1 MRIVG
6 HSAKYRREQAARDRQ
21 AVGTDLVR
29 RIGQR
34 ALNALVLILAIVVVG
49 GLLFGAL
56 AMLAIA
62 PGTH

>member
-21 AVGTDLVR
+21 AAGTDLAR
-29 RIGQR
+29 RIGQL

-56 AMLAIA
+56 TMLAIA